1 MRALTLAVA
10 AALAV
15 PAAPL
20 PARAE
25 AAPPAGLE
33 ARSRVDAVTV
43 YRSSARVTRA
53 ARVELPAGDARVLLA
68 GLPDGLL
75 DDSVRVEGTAGGR
88 ARVLGV
94 DVERVTGA
102 EARAVEARAA
112 EERVEKLAEEDRALE
127 DRIRAAQGRQ
137 QFVESLRSTYS
148 EERARNL
155 AVRGVRSSEWADLSR
170 FVGAELE
177 GAAAERRRAEAARR
191 GLARRLQEARAAL
204 EKLQAKRAE
213 TTKTVAVELSADA
226 AGPVELRVSYV
237 VPAAGW
243 EPAWDARL
251 LPERGAVELALLG
264 AVVNRTGEDWREV
277 RLAVSTAEPRRT
289 LFVPRLEPRWLQ
301 RREPVVARPLPAA
314 LGRARVAEARADALA
329 EGKAEAGTM
338 AAPEPLEV
346 AQASVQ
352 EGLLAATFTAPRRES
367 VDGAGQARR
376 IALQRFTLPAEVT
389 RTAAPRLD
397 PAAFLTA
404 RVVNE
409 TGVPLLAGLAAVSVG
424 DDFVGRAPLAATP
437 PGGELR
443 LAFGVDPRVEVERK
457 VLERRHETAG
467 IVSKDEVW
475 VYRTRITVKNRWG
488 TPVALRLLDLV
499 PVSRD
504 EAIEVKVLDGTSPA
518 AEDPERPGVR
528 VHELTLAPRAEQAVE
543 IRYRVRF
550 PRGFPVAGLE

>member
-68 GLPDGLL
+68 DLPDGLL

-94 DVERVTGA
+94 DVERVTRA
-102 EARAVEARAA
+102 EARAAEARAA
-112 EERVEKLAEEDRALE
+112 EERVESLAEEDRALE
-127 DRIRAAQGRQ
+127 DRIRVAQGRQ

-177 GAAAERRRAEAARR
+177 GAAGERRRAEAARR

-213 TTKTVAVELSADA
+213 TTKTVAVELSAGA

-251 LPERGAVELALLG
+251 LPERGTVELALLG

-301 RREPVVARPLPAA
+301 RREPVAARAFPAA
-314 LGRARVAEARADALA
+314 PGRARAAEARADAL
-329 EGKAEAGTM
+329 AEAGTM

-404 RVVNE
+404 RVVNG

-424 DDFVGRAPLAATP
+424 DDFVGRAQLAATP

-443 LAFGVDPRVEVERK
+443 LAFGVDPRLEVERK

-467 IVSKDEVW
+467 IVSRDEVW
-475 VYRTRITVKNRWG
+475 VYRTRITVKNRWNA
-488 TPVALRLLDLV
+488 PVALRLLDLV

-504 EAIEVKVLDGTSPA
+504 EAIEVKVLDGTTPA
-518 AEDPERPGVR
+518 AEDAERPGVR
-528 VHELTLAPRAEQAVE
+528 VHDLTLAPRAEQAVE